1 MPEVVAAVKS
11 YEARFDKS
19 IPVIAAGGIYTGA
32 DIDKFLEL
40 GARGIQMGTRFVA
53 TDECDVSAQFKQAY
67 LNCRKEDITI
77 IDSPVGLPGRAIR
90 GEFVRRVSSGVKETF
105 KCSWKCLRT
114 CNVKTA
120 PYCIAIALANA
131 KKGVLEEGFAFAGAN
146 AYRVN
151 KIVSV
156 KELIA
161 TLAEEYTTA
170 TTLEHPIQSMPPIQP
185 FRVGMYSFRRRR
197 REAVRYS
204 A

>member
-1 MPEVVAAVKS
+1 
-11 YEARFDKS
+11 
-19 IPVIAAGGIYTGA
+19 
-32 DIDKFLEL
+32 
-40 GARGIQMGTRFVA
+40 MGTRFVA
-53 TDECDVSAQFKQAY
+53 TDECDASPKFKQAY

-90 GEFVRRVSSGVKETF
+90 GEFLRRVSSVKGTF

-161 TLAEEYTTA
+161 TLAEEYMGATTQKS
-170 TTLEHPIQSMPPIQP
+170 TLEHQIQSMPSRRS
-185 FRVGMYSFRRRR
+185 FTVSMCSFRRPAT
-197 REAVRYS
+197 EAVCR
-204 A
+204 